1 MLWKATVTKAQGVKA
16 TGLVRSSTGTS
27 MVLNANRVYHART
40 RSTTKSKFNY
50 VFNRYDRREK
60 ASYFETDSATS
71 AIVTAAD
78 ATFQS
83 NMTALSYYPNNDST
97 KTAVTTYIPSA
108 DFALG
113 ILDGASSDR
122 SWVWYSQG
130 AYLKKILVAH
140 DLDDLVD
147 LFDTGTST
155 TSTTSS

>member
-1 MLWKATVTKAQGVKA
+1 MIWKATVTKAQGVKG
-16 TGLVRSSTGTS
+16 TGLVRSSSGTNI
-27 MVLNANRVYHART
+27 VLNARNVFHART
-40 RSTTKSKFNY
+40 RATTKSKFNY
-50 VFNRYDRREK
+50 VFNLYDRRES
-60 ASYFETDSATS
+60 ASYFETDSTVA

-83 NMTALSYYPNNDST
+83 NMTAVSYYPNQDST
-97 KTAVTTYIPSA
+97 ETAVTTYIPSDSFSYA
-108 DFALG
+108 

-122 SWVWYSQG
+122 SFLTYAEG
-130 AYLKKILVAH
+130 TKLVTLLVNH